1 MRSLLLALPVA
12 FAAASCGATSTTLAE
27 TPVGPETTV
36 QDEIALEVAQETA
49 TEAPATE
56 PSAEDPLTPA
66 PWTGAFSETAVM
78 LAGTIYVEGPQ
89 GLLEHVAAR
98 VDDAYFQR
106 ATETTDQGFLQTIV
120 RPSESVPEIR
130 VRLDRWTMA
139 AVSRVV
145 ILERFDE
152 CPVTVVAT
160 GDAIWR
166 DVDGIISRSARL
178 EFVGHIGQDDPVAPT
193 SITSASDE
201 TEGTEETE
209 QPDATTGEAPAPRG
223 EEG

>member
-1 MRSLLLALPVA
+1 MRSLLLTLPVA
-12 FAAASCGATSTTLAE
+12 LVAASCGSTSATLAE
-27 TPVGPETTV
+27 TPVASEATV
-36 QDEIALEVAQETA
+36 QEEVTTELAPESA
-49 TEAPATE
+49 TEAPTTE
-56 PSAEDPLTPA
+56 VAAEDPLTPA

-78 LAGTIYVEGPQ
+78 LAGTIYVEGPR

-166 DVDGIISRSARL
+166 DVDGTISRSARL
-178 EFVGHIGQDDPVAPT
+178 EFVGHIGQDDPVTPVSA
-193 SITSASDE
+193 TSAFD
-201 TEGTEETE
+201 GTEETE
-209 QPDATTGEAPAPRG
+209 KTDATTDDAPALG
-223 EEG
+223 GAEG

>member
-12 FAAASCGATSTTLAE
+12 LVAASCGSTSATLAE
-27 TPVGPETTV
+27 TPVGPEATV
-36 QDEIALEVAQETA
+36 QADVSLDVAQESV

-56 PSAEDPLTPA
+56 PTAEDPLTPA

-106 ATETTDQGFLQTIV
+106 VTETTEQGFLQTIV

-145 ILERFDE
+145 ILERFDA
-152 CPVTVVAT
+152 CPVTVIAT

-166 DVDGIISRSARL
+166 DVDGTISRAARL
-178 EFVGHIGQDDPVAPT
+178 EFVGNIGQDDPVTPV
-193 SITSASDE
+193 SVTSATDA
-201 TEGTEETE
+201 TEETE
-209 QPDATTGEAPAPRG
+209 ETDATTEDASAPDG

>member
-1 MRSLLLALPVA
+1 MRSLLLALPLALV
-12 FAAASCGATSTTLAE
+12 AASCGSTSVTRAQ
-27 TPVGPETTV
+27 TPVGPETV
-36 QDEIALEVAQETA
+36 AQEMPAPEVAQGTV
-49 TEAPATE
+49 TEAPVTGPDAD
-56 PSAEDPLTPA
+56 DPLVPA
-66 PWTGAFSETAVM
+66 PWTGAFSGTAVM
-78 LAGTIYVEGPQ
+78 LAETIYIEGPQ

-166 DVDGIISRSARL
+166 DVDGAISRSARL
-178 EFVGHIGQDDPVAPT
+178 EFVGHIGQDDPAAPMGAT
-193 SITSASDE
+193 TAPHGIDE
-201 TEGTEETE
+201 T
-209 QPDATTGEAPAPRG
+209 DATKESAPAPDG